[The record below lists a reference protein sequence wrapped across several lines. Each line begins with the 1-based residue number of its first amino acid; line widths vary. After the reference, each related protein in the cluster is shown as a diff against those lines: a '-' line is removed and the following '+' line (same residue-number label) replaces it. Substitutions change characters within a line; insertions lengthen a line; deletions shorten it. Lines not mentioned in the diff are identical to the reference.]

1 MSLKEHNHLPPPPS
15 RQRIDN
21 YENKDV
27 IGPSGALPQQ
37 SALMPVY
44 EVGLPQPAPMKPYQN
59 VAPIQPQSAMASA
72 APQSQNPY
80 QNQLEYKMPS
90 YQERMKRNRSRSG
103 LSAQKEARPQPINFV
118 NQDSLIQDQV
128 NNQLLQNE
136 SHLLD
141 QLKMMEPHQPEAIQ
155 QYGWS

>member
-1 MSLKEHNHLPPPPS
+1 
-15 RQRIDN
+15 
-21 YENKDV
+21 
-27 IGPSGALPQQ
+27 
-37 SALMPVY
+37 
-44 EVGLPQPAPMKPYQN
+44 
-59 VAPIQPQSAMASA
+59 MASA